1 MTALD
6 RVVAGID
13 SDRVLSYSLL
23 TRVCRNQTLSSTG
36 YDTN

>member
-1 MTALD
+1 MATLE
-6 RVVAGID
+6 RVLIGID
-13 SDRVLSYSLL
+13 SDCVLSYSLL